1 MWRGRLISKGT
12 HVVTWQPVG
21 FIHLWKWMTTDMPW
35 HLPCLREVGFGQKC
49 SASGVQFIPV
59 CRNLGCVHRR
69 GFCSNMISDGSF
81 IYSSQFIIGCSFHLL
96 YTNVCILML
105 TTFTT

>member
-21 FIHLWKWMTTDMPW
+21 CIHLWKWKTTDMPW

-59 CRNLGCVHRR
+59 C
-69 GFCSNMISDGSF
+69 S
-81 IYSSQFIIGCSFHLL
+81 IIWD
-96 YTNVCILML
+96 VC
-105 TTFTT
+105 TDVDFAPT